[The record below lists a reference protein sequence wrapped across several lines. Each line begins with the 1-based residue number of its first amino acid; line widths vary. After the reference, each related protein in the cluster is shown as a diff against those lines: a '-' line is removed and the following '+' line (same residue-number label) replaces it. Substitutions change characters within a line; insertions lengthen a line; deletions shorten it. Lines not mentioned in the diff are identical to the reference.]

1 MKLQPYQIEMLKYM
15 SQTKKRRIMFNPL
28 HKMKTWIQLAAAMQA
43 LAIVNPDGTAKTYTP
58 KDFTSKDFTPKPT
71 GNVKLNSH
79 YHSKSSRKSR
89 QKRGY

>member
-1 MKLQPYQIEMLKYM
+1 
-15 SQTKKRRIMFNPL
+15 MFNPINR
-28 HKMKTWIQLAAAMQA
+28 MKTWLQLAAMQA
-43 LAIVNPDGTAKTYTP
+43 LAIINPDGTAKTP
-58 KDFTSKDFTPKPT
+58 KPKDFTPKPI